1 MFIRLSTDLVVM
13 VGDLHSRDHEFEVP
27 MDHFEHLFVVKLFLE
42 KIKNQLKRGPGWP
55 HHFLSK
61 YGQWCF

>member
-42 KIKNQLKRGPGWP
+42 KIKNQ
-55 HHFLSK
+55 
-61 YGQWCF
+61 